1 MRRAVRGDDR
11 IDRQGEFAALEK
23 LLEQGL
29 GILAKRQR
37 VDACQYRFVETLD
50 ELLRGAEAASIYD
63 IEAGDCCLA
72 PLPRKRNGYVLT
84 FLNDMSREMLA
95 FLYHSGMCIQRNQN

>member
-1 MRRAVRGDDR
+1 MNVIYLRHGT
-11 IDRQGEFAALEK
+11 
-23 LLEQGL
+23 
-29 GILAKRQR
+29 AKARK
-37 VDACQYRFVETLD
+37 FINKK
-50 ELLRGAEAASIYD
+50 LRGGEEASIYD